1 MTQSALRV
9 GIPFAETVE
18 ELTLLANSEGL
29 VTVQGRRLL
38 K

>member
-1 MTQSALRV
+1 MQAGLAYNPARSM
-9 GIPFAETVE
+9 
-18 ELTLLANSEGL
+18 TLLANSEGL